1 MLNIPR
7 TIPVRSRVP
16 LAAWAVAAV
25 VTLVSLM
32 SSLLQAY
39 DPLGHAVPSAE
50 QRMQPKIVA
59 HQAKV

>member
-1 MLNIPR
+1 MLNIPH
-7 TIPVRSRVP
+7 IPVRTRLP

-32 SSLLQAY
+32 SSLLQAH
-39 DPLGHAVPSAE
+39 DPLGRATPSAE
-50 QRMQPKIVA
+50 QQVKPKIVA

>member
-16 LAAWAVAAV
+16 LAAWAIAAV
-25 VTLVSLM
+25 VTLASLM
-32 SSLLQAY
+32 SSLLQAH
-39 DPLGHAVPSAE
+39 DLSHHGAPSAE
-50 QRMQPKIVA
+50 QRLQPKIVA